1 MAVYSRLP
9 VVEPE
14 VKERVQQLFYEK
26 YQHENSRNCPITKS
40 SFLEAGWT
48 PETYLDYY
56 SYLHEVYVLCL
67 AHELMGEHCSIIANR
82 ERFLE
87 YFRNPPYKSIDV
99 YLAARLNR
107 LTGLTISLTQMIGTQ
122 LLGFGCELWTREV
135 QTVVDYAKGRA
146 YYLGGHPIGVPMP
159 FEKFVS
165 NLENDFGRT
174 IKEQREGTYTEYKKV
189 TYMPPEAWAE
199 EENKNPYYFD
209 ADQMTYEQAM
219 AKKDEIVS
227 RYNEI
232 EESILALPGYSSE
245 QEIKY
250 LWSRHEEAEILDFQM
265 RLLEGRLD
273 EFENGDFNLEGD
285 TLLIY
290 KGDNK
295 CFREKHEIIPTTA
308 RVVARRGHRV
318 DINVNYCYDCHKY
331 FISEPE
337 FFHYRDLYGI
347 GCKLAID
354 RESSGY
360 AHFPMAEYSILRLYG
375 YNVGK
380 NDDLSDEERK
390 QILKMLIDHNF
401 VSKPLII
408 KYLNQFI
415 KMNGSRDNM
424 EDCVSKWT
432 EDLEYVR
439 NLGMDTQDRVDIDE
453 IKYAHS

>member
-1 MAVYSRLP
+1 
-9 VVEPE
+9 
-14 VKERVQQLFYEK
+14 
-26 YQHENSRNCPITKS
+26 
-40 SFLEAGWT
+40 
-48 PETYLDYY
+48 
-56 SYLHEVYVLCL
+56 
-67 AHELMGEHCSIIANR
+67 
-82 ERFLE
+82 
-87 YFRNPPYKSIDV
+87 
-99 YLAARLNR
+99 
-107 LTGLTISLTQMIGTQ
+107 
-122 LLGFGCELWTREV
+122 
-135 QTVVDYAKGRA
+135 
-146 YYLGGHPIGVPMP
+146 
-159 FEKFVS
+159 
-165 NLENDFGRT
+165 
-174 IKEQREGTYTEYKKV
+174 
-189 TYMPPEAWAE
+189 
-199 EENKNPYYFD
+199 
-209 ADQMTYEQAM
+209 
-219 AKKDEIVS
+219 
-227 RYNEI
+227 
-232 EESILALPGYSSE
+232 
-245 QEIKY
+245 
-250 LWSRHEEAEILDFQM
+250 M

-295 CFREKHEIIPTTA
+295 CFRGKHEIMPTTA

-390 QILKMLIDHNF
+390 QILKMLVDHNF

>member
-1 MAVYSRLP
+1 MDKMDKLEPQLP
-9 VVEPE
+9 PIEQE
-14 VKERVQQLFYEK
+14 VKQGVQFLFYQK
-26 YQHENSRNCPITKS
+26 YQFGREGGSPITK
-40 SFLEAGWT
+40 FMFMGAGWT
-48 PETYLDYY
+48 SEEYFEYC
-56 SYLHEVYVLCL
+56 SYLHEMYALCL
-67 AHELMGEHCSIIANR
+67 SHELMGEHYPAINFSD
-82 ERFLE
+82 
-87 YFRNPPYKSIDV
+87 YFRKPPFTAIENF
-99 YLAARLNR
+99 LRIRLYR
-107 LTGLTISLTQMIGTQ
+107 LTGLNISLSEILGKGLGLGT
-122 LLGFGCELWTREV
+122 ELWTREPK
-135 QTVVDYAKGRA
+135 TVV
-146 YYLGGHPIGVPMP
+146 YYDDKNPHTPRPCPMGLPLP
-159 FEKFVS
+159 FTTFVAR
-165 NLENDFGRT
+165 LEYHFGWVV
-174 IKEQREGTYTEYKKV
+174 KEIREGTYLPNKDVSAMSPKE
-189 TYMPPEAWAE
+189 WAE
-199 EENKNPYYFD
+199 EEKKSPYYFD
-209 ADQMTYEQAM
+209 VYQMTAKQVI
-219 AKKDEIVS
+219 AKKDEIL
-227 RYNEI
+227 RHYDEI
-232 EESILALPGYSSE
+232 RKDVLAMSSYSSE
-245 QEIKY
+245 LDKERVWLRQREIET
-250 LWSRHEEAEILDFQM
+250 LEFQM
-265 RLLEGRLD
+265 RLLEGRL
-273 EFENGDFNLEGD
+273 EEIENGDFNLEGD